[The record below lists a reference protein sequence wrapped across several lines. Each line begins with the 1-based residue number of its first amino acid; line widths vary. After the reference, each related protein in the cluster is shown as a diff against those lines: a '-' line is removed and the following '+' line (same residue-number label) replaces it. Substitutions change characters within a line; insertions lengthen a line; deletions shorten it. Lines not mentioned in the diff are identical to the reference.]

1 MRVPSRL
8 LSAFERAFGQAPTLV
23 ARAPGRVNLL
33 GEHVDY
39 SDGWVLPA
47 AIDRSA
53 WLAASPSSS
62 SVVSIHALD
71 SGDRSRFNLTN
82 LEAKVDLNGAPLADW
97 ARYPAGVA
105 WSLIKEDLP
114 ISGINCVLTSEVP
127 IAAGLSSSAAIEVG
141 FAIAWQ
147 ALSNWKLR
155 PMRTAQLCQRAEN
168 AYVGVQCGLMDQ
180 FSSVHGV
187 NNHALY
193 FDTRTLEWEPVPLSS
208 DIVIVIADSGVRRRL
223 DSSAYNQRRA
233 AIEKAASLLAERM
246 PGIRALRDVSPEQLK
261 EHDQAL
267 PSGLRPLAE
276 HVVMECE
283 RVRQGVELLK
293 DRDVSAFGTLMFEG
307 HASLRDLFEV
317 SSPELDVLVEIAAGL
332 PGCLG
337 ARLTGAGFGGCTVNL
352 VTTKEAPAFCE
363 QLSSRYTQSTG
374 QEASVWVTRASEGAG
389 VVNPLPD

>member
-1 MRVPSRL
+1 VRVPSKL
-8 LSAFERAFGQAPTLV
+8 LNAFELAFGHAPALV
-23 ARAPGRVNLL
+23 ARAPGRINLL

-53 WLAASPSSS
+53 WLAVSPSSS
-62 SVVSIHALD
+62 SDVSIHALD
-71 SGDRSRFNLTN
+71 SGERSRFNLTK
-82 LEAKVDLNGAPLADW
+82 LDTKLDIDGAPLADW

-114 ISGINCVLTSEVP
+114 VSGINGVLTSEVP
-127 IAAGLSSSAAIEVG
+127 IGAGLSSSAAVEVV
-141 FAIAWQ
+141 FATAWQ
-147 ALSNWKLR
+147 ALSDWELR

-168 AYVGVQCGLMDQ
+168 AYVGVRCGLMDQ

-187 NNHALY
+187 KNHALY
-193 FDTRTLEWEPVPLSS
+193 FDTRTLEWEPVRLPS
-208 DIVIVIADSGVRRRL
+208 DIVIVIADSSVRRRL
-223 DSSAYNQRRA
+223 GSSAYNQRRQACEQA
-233 AIEKAASLLAERM
+233 ARLLSERL

-267 PSGLRPLAE
+267 PPDLRPLAE
-276 HVVMECE
+276 HVVREIE
-283 RVRQGVELLK
+283 RVRHGVELLK
-293 DRDVSAFGTLMFEG
+293 DGDVKAFGRLMFEG

-317 SSPELDVLVEIAAGL
+317 SSRELDALVEIAAGL
-332 PGCLG
+332 PGCHG

-352 VTTKEAPAFCE
+352 VTAKEAPAFC
-363 QLSSRYTQSTG
+363 QRLAAKYAQITG
-374 QEASVWVTRASEGAG
+374 QEASVWITRASEGAG